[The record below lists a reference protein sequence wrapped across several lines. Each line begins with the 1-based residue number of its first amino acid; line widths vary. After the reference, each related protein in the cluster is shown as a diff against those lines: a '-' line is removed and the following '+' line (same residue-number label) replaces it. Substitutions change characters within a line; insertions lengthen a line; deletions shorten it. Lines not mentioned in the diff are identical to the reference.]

1 MCLIG
6 SSRKI
11 FFRKPKHTC
20 RYYQPAG
27 PLISPHV
34 LPPPPPPAG
43 TVTAS
48 NTSTVDKK
56 SNIVPIPLDSDPEQH
71 STTLQTASQPTT
83 ERADSA
89 DSDVLITGGDL
100 TAFRH
105 SSSTATS
112 VPSTGS
118 QQTHHHDPPPPT
130 QPVHHSAVASTA
142 TTGSVVAQ
150 SSPYSRSMHQMHYP
164 PAYPHNYY
172 TPYPGDAMCYSPP
185 YQSYF
190 PTKVYQTPV
199 AINAIAAMNDTS
211 SKPSLVEMNKV
222 PVKEIKQENQ
232 IKKELTEEDDVVIV
246 EDVNKKEPEI
256 KTEPEVV
263 EISSNGSTPPLEVIT
278 TDLSQDSS
286 DVEITSYSPPQSGKR
301 IGILYSNLN
310 PKAIIPTTI
319 ESDGRRR

>member
-1 MCLIG
+1 MLSG
-6 SSRKI
+6 
-11 FFRKPKHTC
+11 
-20 RYYQPAG
+20 YYQPAG

-190 PTKVYQTPV
+190 PTKVYQSNP
-199 AINAIAAMNDTS
+199 AYRRFPSYYPPGHPPPHSELYETS
-211 SKPSLVEMNKV
+211 PPPPPPQSSAQPPPAQSSSGTLVSTSHHSREHLEHAPGHSREHLV
-222 PVKEIKQENQ
+222 HARHSRH
-232 IKKELTEEDDVVIV
+232 TEHLDHY
-246 EDVNKKEPEI
+246 P
-256 KTEPEVV
+256 
-263 EISSNGSTPPLEVIT
+263 GPPPGYY
-278 TDLSQDSS
+278 
-286 DVEITSYSPPQSGKR
+286 TSYSPAGAQCYPRTYMGKQEKY
-301 IGILYSNLN
+301 GFFL
-310 PKAIIPTTI
+310 
-319 ESDGRRR
+319 E